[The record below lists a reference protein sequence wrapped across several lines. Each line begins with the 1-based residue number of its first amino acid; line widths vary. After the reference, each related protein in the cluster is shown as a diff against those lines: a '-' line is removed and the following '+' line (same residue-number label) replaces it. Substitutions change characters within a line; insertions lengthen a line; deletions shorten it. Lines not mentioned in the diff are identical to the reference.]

1 MTQYDDKKYPLLSR
15 YTARIKEPVRE
26 IIGRENET
34 NLILATFSRAE
45 VSNVLL
51 LAPAG
56 SGKTATVQATMKKD
70 VQRLYLEVDLS
81 KMIANMDES
90 QLAGELKLL
99 FDEAEKFAKEEAREI
114 VLFMDEFHQVV
125 QLSVAAVEAL
135 KPLLAM
141 SGTRKIR
148 VIAATTYDEFFE
160 YISKNQPLV
169 ERFTRVDLKEPDK
182 NLTVK
187 ILKTMA
193 DTYNISRYFPT
204 DDLFSL
210 IYEYTTRYMPS
221 NNQPRKS
228 ILVLDAMYGWHKCFG
243 MSFGMKLLAKVLY
256 DIQGVDVAFN
266 VDATKI
272 KERLDEKVYAQ
283 ELATQTIAK
292 RLQLCVADLNDH
304 EKPMSSFLFTGSTG
318 VGKMVTNDT
327 LIPVSSDKVYAKYHG
342 DLEVGDVVFHRTGTL
357 EKVIGVFPQGMQ
369 DVYRVHLG
377 DGRYV
382 DCGLEHLW
390 TYKKLFGKDKGK
402 WKTQTL
408 REMIKN
414 GIKRNGR
421 YKFAIPMN
429 HKIQWREQE
438 FDMNDLEN
446 MKITDK
452 MLYNSISNRRRVVR
466 YLFDRNGFID
476 DYRRLI
482 YKFDDEEHLKK
493 LRKILFSL
501 GIGSVL
507 KKDTLKI
514 LCNDKYKVF
523 LFEDRFDEVLDR
535 LVPFKNT
542 KKYDSVKIVKVE
554 FLGQKECS
562 CIKIE
567 NDDGLYQVNDFVVT
581 HNTAISK
588 ELANILFK
596 DHRAMLRFDMSEYAL
611 DESLER
617 FRVELTSRV
626 WSKPNS
632 IILLDEIEKACSPV
646 VRLLLQVLDDGRLLD
661 KHNRE
666 VSFTNCYV
674 IMTTNAGS
682 EIYKNIAQYNES
694 DTGDGLMMADYQ
706 PLIRRSLTK
715 TTGGN
720 KFPPELLGRIDCI
733 VPFQPLSSE
742 TMKRIVMTKLNELK
756 IEVKR
761 KHNKE
766 LLISPKVIEYLVN
779 DTLTTDSD
787 SGGARRVIGSLE
799 TEVTTEVAK
808 FINEHPK
815 ATKIGVTIQGT
826 MKNEDKKLLKS
837 QARVAVGI
845 AKSKK

>member
-1 MTQYDDKKYPLLSR
+1 MTQYDNKKYPLLSR

-182 NLTVK
+182 DLTVK

-318 VGKMVTNDT
+318 VN
-327 LIPVSSDKVYAKYHG
+327 
-342 DLEVGDVVFHRTGTL
+342 
-357 EKVIGVFPQGMQ
+357 
-369 DVYRVHLG
+369 
-377 DGRYV
+377 
-382 DCGLEHLW
+382 
-390 TYKKLFGKDKGK
+390 
-402 WKTQTL
+402 
-408 REMIKN
+408 
-414 GIKRNGR
+414 
-421 YKFAIPMN
+421 
-429 HKIQWREQE
+429 
-438 FDMNDLEN
+438 
-446 MKITDK
+446 
-452 MLYNSISNRRRVVR
+452 
-466 YLFDRNGFID
+466 
-476 DYRRLI
+476 
-482 YKFDDEEHLKK
+482 
-493 LRKILFSL
+493 
-501 GIGSVL
+501 
-507 KKDTLKI
+507 
-514 LCNDKYKVF
+514 
-523 LFEDRFDEVLDR
+523 
-535 LVPFKNT
+535 
-542 KKYDSVKIVKVE
+542 
-554 FLGQKECS
+554 
-562 CIKIE
+562 
-567 NDDGLYQVNDFVVT
+567 
-581 HNTAISK
+581 
-588 ELANILFK
+588 
-596 DHRAMLRFDMSEYAL
+596 
-611 DESLER
+611 
-617 FRVELTSRV
+617 
-626 WSKPNS
+626 
-632 IILLDEIEKACSPV
+632 
-646 VRLLLQVLDDGRLLD
+646 
-661 KHNRE
+661 
-666 VSFTNCYV
+666 
-674 IMTTNAGS
+674 
-682 EIYKNIAQYNES
+682 
-694 DTGDGLMMADYQ
+694 
-706 PLIRRSLTK
+706 
-715 TTGGN
+715 
-720 KFPPELLGRIDCI
+720 
-733 VPFQPLSSE
+733 
-742 TMKRIVMTKLNELK
+742 
-756 IEVKR
+756 
-761 KHNKE
+761 
-766 LLISPKVIEYLVN
+766 
-779 DTLTTDSD
+779 
-787 SGGARRVIGSLE
+787 
-799 TEVTTEVAK
+799 
-808 FINEHPK
+808 
-815 ATKIGVTIQGT
+815 
-826 MKNEDKKLLKS
+826 
-837 QARVAVGI
+837 
-845 AKSKK
+845 